1 MSAVP
6 SFVTLNARGEVR
18 VKCKRG
24 RVSHVAF
31 VLPGLQYGHLALTL
45 ALAPPPPGALAGRD
59 GGQGSA
65 NLAAARVAW
74 VRAAF
79 GLKGGVA

>member
-1 MSAVP
+1 MKTVP

-24 RVSHVAF
+24 RVSHAAL
-31 VLPGLQYGHLALTL
+31 VLPGLQRGELALTL
-45 ALAPPPPGALAGRD
+45 ALAPRPPGALD
-59 GGQGSA
+59 GCA

-79 GLKGGVA
+79 GVRS

>member
-1 MSAVP
+1 MRTIP
-6 SFVTLNARGEVR
+6 SFVSLNARGEVR

-24 RVSHVAF
+24 RVSHVAL
-31 VLPGLQYGHLALTL
+31 VVPGLQYGTLALTL
-45 ALAPPPPGALAGRD
+45 ALAPRPPGALD
-59 GGQGSA
+59 GCP

-79 GLKGGVA
+79 TGGAS

>member
-18 VKCKRG
+18 VKCKRS
-24 RVSHVAF
+24 RVSHVAL
-31 VLPGLQYGHLALTL
+31 VAPGLQYGALARTL
-45 ALAPPPPGALAGRD
+45 ALAPRPPGALD
-59 GGQGSA
+59 GCA

-79 GLKGGVA
+79 GLRP